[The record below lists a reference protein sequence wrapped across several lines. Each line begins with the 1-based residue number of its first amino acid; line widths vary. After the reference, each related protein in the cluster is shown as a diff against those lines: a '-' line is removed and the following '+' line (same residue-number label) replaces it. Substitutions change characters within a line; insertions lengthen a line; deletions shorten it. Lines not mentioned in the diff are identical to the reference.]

1 MPTLFFKNR
10 PAVTSYA
17 CCVGGK
23 EKKGP
28 LGGYFD
34 DYADDTTFGEKTW
47 ERSETAMQARAMK
60 SAAEKAGLSFSD
72 IDVIFGGDLQAQCT
86 ATAYSVRATARP
98 FIGLYGAC
106 STMAL
111 SLMSAAAY
119 VNAGYAERAAAVT
132 SSHFCS
138 AERQFR
144 FPLEYGSQRCPTAQ
158 WTVTG
163 SGCCIVGQG
172 GGSKIV
178 SATAG
183 RIVDLGVSDINNM
196 GAAMAPAAADTI
208 ERHLI
213 ATETRP
219 CDYDAIITGDL
230 GTVGSEI
237 LVFMLK
243 QRGIALDNHADCGS
257 MIFGNDDRN
266 GAGGSGCGCSASVL
280 CGYFLPKLAAGEY
293 RRLLFC
299 ATGAL
304 MSTATFQ
311 QGESIPGIA
320 HLVSI
325 LAERD

>member
-1 MPTLFFKNR
+1 MATLFFKSL

-28 LGGYFD
+28 LGGFFD
-34 DYADDTTFGEKTW
+34 YYNEDTTFGESTW
-47 ERSETAMQARAMK
+47 EKSEMALQLRVLNA
-60 SAAEKAGLSFSD
+60 AAEKAGLSFSD
-72 IDVIFGGDLQAQCT
+72 IDMIFGGDLQAQCT

-163 SGCCIVGQG
+163 SGCCIVGRG
-172 GGSKIV
+172 NGAKIA

-183 RIVDLGVSDINNM
+183 RIVDLGVTDINNM

-208 ERHLI
+208 ERHLND
-213 ATETRP
+213 TNTSP
-219 CDYDAIITGDL
+219 GDYDAVFTGDL
-230 GTVGSEI
+230 GSVGSEI
-237 LVFMLK
+237 LVTLLK
-243 QRGIALDNHADCGS
+243 QRGIELDNHLDCGC
-257 MIFGNDDRN
+257 MIYGSDDKN

-280 CGYFLPKLAAGEY
+280 CGYILPKIERNEY
-293 RRLLFC
+293 RNLLFC

-311 QGESIPGIA
+311 QGESIPGVA
-320 HLVSI
+320 HLVNI
-325 LAERD
+325 VK